1 LIIGHWDLVIEFLM
15 QWLGLDIGGA
25 QIKMADGRGFAHSVP
40 FAMWKQSERLEQELR
55 TSIAH
60 GPQCDHLAV
69 TMTGEL
75 ADCFR
80 SKTEGVHF
88 ILEALRQAAD
98 GRHTRVYLSNGILVT
113 PQVAMTRPLEVA
125 AANWHVLARFAARF
139 VQNEVALV
147 IDIGSTTCDIV
158 PLAHGELAAQGKTD
172 TQRLLH
178 GELVYCGVERTPVC
192 SLVESVPYR
201 GQKCPIARELFAT
214 TRDVYMLLGELA
226 EDVASRTTADG
237 RLATKAAAR
246 DRMSRMIS
254 ADESIFNHKDA
265 VMMARAIADAQSLI
279 ISRGVTRVIGEMP
292 SPPTAVVLVG
302 EGEFL
307 ARRLFQR
314 LQWKPRVVSLTQEIG
329 LLPSRCGP
337 AHALAVLA
345 REAVGAT

>member
-1 LIIGHWDLVIEFLM
+1 M

-25 QIKMADGRGFAHSVP
+25 QIKMADGRGFANSVP
-40 FAMWKQSERLEQELR
+40 FAMWKQPDRLEQELR

-60 GPQCDHLAV
+60 GPQCDHLAA

-80 SKTEGVHF
+80 SKSEGVHF

-98 GRHTRVYLSNGILVT
+98 GRHTRVYLSNGMLVT
-113 PQVAMTRPLEVA
+113 PQVAMTRPLDVA
-125 AANWHVLARFAARF
+125 AANWHALARFATRF
-139 VQNEVALV
+139 VTQEVALV
-147 IDIGSTTCDIV
+147 IDIGSTTTDIIPV
-158 PLAHGELAAQGKTD
+158 TNGELVAKGRTD
-172 TQRLLH
+172 TERLLH

-201 GQKCPIARELFAT
+201 GQKCPVVREVFAT
-214 TRDVYMLLGELA
+214 TRDVYLLLGELP
-226 EDVASRTTADG
+226 EDATSRLTADG
-237 RLATKAAAR
+237 RMATKGAAR
-246 DRMSRMIS
+246 DRMSRMIA

-265 VMMARAIADAQSLI
+265 VMMCRAIADAQSLI
-279 ISRGVTRVIGEMP
+279 ISRGVDRVIGQMA
-292 SPPTAVVLVG
+292 SPPTAVVLAG

>member
-1 LIIGHWDLVIEFLM
+1 M

-25 QIKMADGRGFAHSVP
+25 QIKMADGRGFANSVP
-40 FAMWKQSERLEQELR
+40 FAMWKQSEKLAQELR
-55 TSIAH
+55 TSIAQ
-60 GPQCDHLAV
+60 GPRCDHLAV

-88 ILEALRQAAD
+88 ILEAMREASD
-98 GRHTRVYLSNGILVT
+98 GRHTRVYLSNGMLVT

-125 AANWHVLARFAARF
+125 AANWHALARFAGRF
-139 VQNEVALV
+139 VTDEHALV
-147 IDIGSTTCDIV
+147 IDVGSTTCDVV
-158 PLAHGELAAQGKTD
+158 PMVQGALAAKGDSD

-201 GQKCPIARELFAT
+201 GQKCPVAREVFAT
-214 TRDVYMLLGELA
+214 TRDVYMLLGVVP
-226 EDVASRTTADG
+226 EDSASRATADG
-237 RLATKAAAR
+237 RVATKAAAR
-246 DRMSRMIS
+246 DRMSRMIA
-254 ADESIFNHKDA
+254 ADENTFNHKDA

-279 ISRGVTRVIGEMP
+279 VSRGVERVIGQMA
-292 SPPTAVVLVG
+292 SPPTAAVLAG

-307 ARRLFQR
+307 ARRVIQR
-314 LQWKPRVVSLTQEIG
+314 LQWKPRIVSLTQEIG

-345 REAVGAT
+345 REALGAT